1 MNKSKVQKQMKS
13 AGRKVIHILKRLITG
28 LGIFI
33 SVLFVFAFTRVPF
46 DVHRWLGKSSDIS
59 ELKPDALIMMGGSG
73 MPSESNLIRLYY
85 VASLAEQFPATDIYI
100 LHPTDTAVTSLMAK
114 HLTEMAVAT
123 NRIHLSLKGTNTR
136 EQALELYKKYPG
148 LADREIVLVSS
159 PENMYR
165 SLRVFRKA
173 GFPKVKG
180 VSAFEN
186 AMFVSLKYDH
196 SKIGGTSVA
205 PDVSDNLDL
214 RYNFWNYL
222 KLEITCLR
230 EFTAIAY
237 YKLNGWI

>member
-1 MNKSKVQKQMKS
+1 MKE
-13 AGRKVIHILKRLITG
+13 AGRMVLRFMKRLITS
-28 LGIFI
+28 LGICFLI
-33 SVLFVFAFTRVPF
+33 LCAFAFTRVPF

-59 ELKPDALIMMGGSG
+59 ELKPAALIMMGGSG

-85 VASLAEQFPATDIYI
+85 VATLAAQFPTTEVYI
-100 LHPTDTAVTSLMAK
+100 LHPTDTAVTSLMAN
-114 HLTEMAVAT
+114 HLSEMSVAT

-136 EQALELYKKYPG
+136 EQAIELYQKYPA
-148 LADREIVLVSS
+148 LANREVVLVSS

-165 SLRVFRKA
+165 SLKVFRKA
-173 GFPKVKG
+173 GFSNVKG

-196 SKIGGTSVA
+196 TKIGGTSMA

-222 KLEITCLR
+222 KLEITCMR